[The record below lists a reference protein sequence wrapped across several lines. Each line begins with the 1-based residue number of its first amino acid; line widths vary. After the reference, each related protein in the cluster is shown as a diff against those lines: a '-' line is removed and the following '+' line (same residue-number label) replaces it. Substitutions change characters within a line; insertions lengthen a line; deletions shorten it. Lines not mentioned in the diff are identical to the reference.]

1 MTPLLSTIVI
11 FFCGIPVFLN
21 KFAQAIADAPAPFT
35 TTLIFLIDFLDV
47 EPQVDVDPTVRTD
60 V

>member
-1 MTPLLSTIVI
+1 MAYVSKG
-11 FFCGIPVFLN
+11 FF
-21 KFAQAIADAPAPFT
+21 
-35 TTLIFLIDFLDV
+35 FLIDFLDV